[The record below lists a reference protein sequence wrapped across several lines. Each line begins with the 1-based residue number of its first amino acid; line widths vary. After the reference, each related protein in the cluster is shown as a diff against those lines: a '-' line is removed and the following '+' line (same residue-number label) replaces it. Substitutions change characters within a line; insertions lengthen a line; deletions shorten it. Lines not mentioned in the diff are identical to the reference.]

1 MHFCARNAARE
12 SMNAARSERVAIGCG
27 FVKSPPTSFL
37 IKKAAGLRPTGK
49 GGTGSKEPGR
59 AVAGQVTMA
68 QLRDIAKVKMKDM
81 NTDDIDAA
89 ARTLAGSARSMG
101 LKVAE

>member
-1 MHFCARNAARE
+1 M
-12 SMNAARSERVAIGCG
+12 
-27 FVKSPPTSFL
+27 
-37 IKKAAGLRPTGK
+37 
-49 GGTGSKEPGR
+49 
-59 AVAGQVTMA
+59 TMA